1 MILTNYV
8 FLSTTISIFFK
19 RFVRSFSRKKRE
31 DYLILSISFFTF
43 ANKKDMRPISYFLF
57 GLSLLT
63 IGGCG
68 GRNTLSQLVEVDSL
82 INSEQQDSAYNL
94 LQTIKESDLDT
105 DQDKAYYQLLTVQ
118 TSILTKRYFKSDSLI
133 DAVIGFYQQSEDI
146 PKLANAY
153 YYKANSLLM
162 NHSTEE
168 AVVYLKQ
175 AEQLAKR
182 TTDYRLRYKVAECIS
197 YLNSICGKYDLAL
210 DYVKEAFVLIDKID
224 NKRWLADAYYRMG
237 ISYANLNM
245 MDSAKYYFNKT
256 QDYIKYVREDKLPYF
271 LTSIGMVYKDDSPMM
286 AKKNFSEALAIKELT
301 APLEG
306 LAEILY
312 FEGKEEEAYQLWKKA
327 LTVNDYTPKDNI
339 IHNLLEYDI
348 EHGNTDKVCE
358 QVNEIIAIK
367 DSIINKVKND
377 TIKDLQT
384 RYDHQVAMNAAHER
398 TIWWQRSIGV
408 LLVTILLVTIYA
420 IRYRNKLKLKL
431 KNRQIK
437 INQYI
442 SQLNELESKKVQ
454 ADLQILSLQDDK
466 EKDCQEIISLKNQ
479 KSEADEEIQQLKK
492 TIKDL
497 SGQEISKIRIG
508 YELLS
513 DVEDNKCVRNWPTE
527 NYEAFL
533 AYYDT
538 INHDF
543 LRSVAKKYKN
553 LTPQNVF
560 YLVLKNMKKSKDE
573 IATIFGISKESLRS
587 IEFRLN
593 KKDKKKKN

>member
-1 MILTNYV
+1 M
-8 FLSTTISIFFK
+8 
-19 RFVRSFSRKKRE
+19 
-31 DYLILSISFFTF
+31 ILSISFFTF

-68 GRNTLSQLVEVDSL
+68 GRNTFSQLVEVDSL
-82 INSEQQDSAYNL
+82 IYSEQHDSAYNL
-94 LQTIKESDLDT
+94 LQTIKESDLNT

-162 NHSTEE
+162 NHSPEE
-168 AVVYLKQ
+168 AIVYLKQ

-182 TTDYRLRYKVAECIS
+182 TTDYRLRYKVAESIS

-224 NKRWLADAYYRMG
+224 NKRWQADAYYRMG
-237 ISYANLNM
+237 LSYANLNM
-245 MDSAKYYFNKT
+245 MDSAKYYFDKT
-256 QDYIKYVREDKLPYF
+256 QDYIKYVREDKLPFF
-271 LTSIGMVYKDDSPMM
+271 LTSIGMVYKDDSPMT
-286 AKKNFSEALAIKELT
+286 AKKYFSEALAIKELT

-306 LAEILY
+306 LAEIAY
-312 FEGKEEEAYQLWKKA
+312 FEGKEEESYQLLKRA

-384 RYDHQVAMNAAHER
+384 RYDHQVAMNAAYER

-442 SQLNELESKKVQ
+442 SQLNELESKKLQ
-454 ADLQILSLQDDK
+454 ADLQISSLQDDK

-513 DVEDNKCVRNWPTE
+513 GVEDNKCVRNWPTE

>member
-1 MILTNYV
+1 
-8 FLSTTISIFFK
+8 
-19 RFVRSFSRKKRE
+19 
-31 DYLILSISFFTF
+31 
-43 ANKKDMRPISYFLF
+43 MRPISYFLF

-68 GRNTLSQLVEVDSL
+68 GGNIHSQLAEVDSL
-82 INSEQQDSAYNL
+82 ILSEQQDSAYNL

-162 NHSTEE
+162 NHSPEE
-168 AVVYLKQ
+168 AIVYLKQ

-197 YLNSICGKYDLAL
+197 YLNSISGKYDLAL

-224 NKRWLADAYYRMG
+224 NKRWQADAYYRMG

-245 MDSAKYYFNKT
+245 MDSAKYYFDKT

-271 LTSIGMVYKDDSPMM
+271 LTSIGMVYKDDSPMV

-442 SQLNELESKKVQ
+442 SQLNELESKKLQ
-454 ADLQILSLQDDK
+454 ADLQISSLRDDK

-513 DVEDNKCVRNWPTE
+513 GVEDNKCVRNWPTE

-543 LRSVAKKYKN
+543 LRNVAKKYKN

>member
-1 MILTNYV
+1 M
-8 FLSTTISIFFK
+8 
-19 RFVRSFSRKKRE
+19 
-31 DYLILSISFFTF
+31 ILSISFLTF

-339 IHNLLEYDI
+339 IHNLLEYGI

-513 DVEDNKCVRNWPTE
+513 GVEDNKCVRNWPTE

-538 INHDF
+538 INHEF
-543 LRSVAKKYKN
+543 LRNVAKKYRN

-593 KKDKKKKN
+593 KKANSVYVSPS

>member
-1 MILTNYV
+1 
-8 FLSTTISIFFK
+8 
-19 RFVRSFSRKKRE
+19 
-31 DYLILSISFFTF
+31 
-43 ANKKDMRPISYFLF
+43 MRPISCFLF

-68 GRNTLSQLVEVDSL
+68 GGNVHSQLVEVDSL
-82 INSEQQDSAYNL
+82 ILSEQHDSAYHLIML
-94 LQTIKESDLDT
+94 LDKEAIT
-105 DQDKAYYQLLTVQ
+105 NIEDQSHYQLLMTQISLLVGRP
-118 TSILTKRYFKSDSLI
+118 LTSDSQLDSAI
-133 DAVIGFYQQSEDI
+133 NYYQQTDNKER
-146 PKLANAY
+146 LADAY
-153 YYKANSLLM
+153 YYKGIGTYTANDALQSM
-162 NHSTEE
+162 T
-168 AVVYLKQ
+168 YLKK
-175 AEQLAKR
+175 AEEMAETGGSLRQ
-182 TTDYRLRYKVAECIS
+182 RYKIAECIS
-197 YLNSICGKYDLAL
+197 FVNNINGKYDLAL
-210 DYVKEAFVLIDKID
+210 NYAKKALQLSKMIN
-224 NKRWLADAYYRMG
+224 NKRWLVDAYYRVG
-237 ISYANLNM
+237 DSYSHTGM
-245 MDSAKYYFNKT
+245 SDSAMYYFSKMEPYMQEMSKEERPYMLSNLALAYMDKDQKKAKT
-256 QDYIKYVREDKLPYF
+256 LIQ
-271 LTSIGMVYKDDSPMM
+271 
-286 AKKNFSEALAIKELT
+286 EALSYKET
-301 APLEG
+301 TRALEY
-306 LAEILY
+306 LSEILY
-312 FEGKEEEAYQLWKKA
+312 NEGNEEESYQLLKRA
-327 LTVNDYTPKDNI
+327 LTVNDLTPKDNI

-398 TIWWQRSIGV
+398 TIWWQRSIGI

-442 SQLNELESKKVQ
+442 SQLNELESKKLQ
-454 ADLQILSLQDDK
+454 ADLQISSLQDDK

-593 KKDKKKKN
+593 KKANSVYVSPS